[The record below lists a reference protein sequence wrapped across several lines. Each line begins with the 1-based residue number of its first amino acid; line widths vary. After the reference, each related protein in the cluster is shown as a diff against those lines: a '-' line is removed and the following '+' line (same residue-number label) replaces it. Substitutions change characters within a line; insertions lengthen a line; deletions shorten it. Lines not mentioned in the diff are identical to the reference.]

1 MPFTDRSDLFGA
13 VHEEGI
19 NRVVRHIMRQRPSL
33 FNYATPF
40 FRRRPDL
47 LCTPIVADRKV
58 TDARNPL
65 FTVQDPLPILGAPVK
80 IGLNFCVQ
88 LTDFVLDFHPG
99 NSVSLPPELGALPA
113 QRFAIR
119 ARACVGIDCPPD
131 DILPDFIREMEEAAV
146 RNGDVIV
153 KPPRSE
159 RRLAAAQTAV
169 QTATK
174 AAAQTAGQSSAFS
187 RIARASV
194 PTASVT
200 PTGRRF
206 PFGDIAIDLNDL
218 PDLVL
223 DPGRF
228 DEPRTLP
235 TRALICV
242 CLELFAVA
250 HFEWG
255 PIGQNQRQYLKPRLD
270 GIEIVDLQPTPME
283 NAIECFLKTTLR
295 LGILPRLVV
304 PIEAMILDITKV
316 LSDNDVTIEEN
327 VSLRPTPTSP
337 QLPFN
342 PAIEDDQ
349 LKAFINLVV
358 EEA

>member
-88 LTDFVLDFHPG
+88 FTDFVLDFHPG
-99 NSVSLPPELGALPA
+99 NSITLPPELGTLPA
-113 QRFAIR
+113 QRFALR

-131 DILPDFIREMEEAAV
+131 DILPDLIREMEEAAV

-153 KPPRSE
+153 KPPRTE
-159 RRLAAAQTAV
+159 RRLLAAQTAALAS
-169 QTATK
+169 TPT
-174 AAAQTAGQSSAFS
+174 AAQSAAFA
-187 RIARASV
+187 RIARAAAPV
-194 PTASVT
+194 ASVT
-200 PTGRRF
+200 PVRRRF
-206 PFGDIAIDLNDL
+206 PFGDIAVDLDELN
-218 PDLVL
+218 DLVL

-235 TRALICV
+235 TRALLCV

-255 PIGQNQRQYLKPRLD
+255 PIGQDQKQYLKPRLD
-270 GIEIVDLQPTPME
+270 GIEIVDLQPTPLE

-316 LSDNDVTIEEN
+316 LGDNDVTIEEQ
-327 VSLRPTPTSP
+327 VTLRPTPTSA

-342 PAIEDDQ
+342 PAIEGDQ
-349 LKAFINLVV
+349 LKVFIDLVV

>member
-88 LTDFVLDFHPG
+88 LTDFVLDFHPS
-99 NSVSLPPELGALPA
+99 NSITLPPELGTLAA

-159 RRLAAAQTAV
+159 RRLTAARPALRNAALEPNITNRLLTQRAGA
-169 QTATK
+169 ATP
-174 AAAQTAGQSSAFS
+174 AAN
-187 RIARASV
+187 R
-194 PTASVT
+194 T
-200 PTGRRF
+200 PSGRRF
-206 PFGDIAIDLNDL
+206 SFGDIAVDLNDL
-218 PDLVL
+218 VL
-223 DPGRF
+223 EPFRP

-250 HFEWG
+250 HFEFG
-255 PIGQNQRQYLKPRLD
+255 PIGQNQKQYLKPRMD
-270 GIEIVDLQPTPME
+270 GIEIVDLQPMPME

-304 PIEAMILDITKV
+304 PIEAIILDITKV
-316 LSDNDVTIEEN
+316 LSDNDVTIEEK
-327 VSLRPTPTSP
+327 VSLRPTPTSA

-342 PAIEDDQ
+342 PSIEGDQ

>member
-47 LCTPIVADRKV
+47 LCTPIVADQKV
-58 TDARNPL
+58 IDARNPL

-88 LTDFVLDFHPG
+88 LTDFQIDFHPG
-99 NSVSLPPELGALPA
+99 NAIQLPPQLGTLPA
-113 QRFAIR
+113 QRLALR

-131 DILPDFIREMEEAAV
+131 DILPDIIREMEEAAV

-153 KPPRSE
+153 KPPRSQ
-159 RRLAAAQTAV
+159 RRLIAARS
-169 QTATK
+169 
-174 AAAQTAGQSSAFS
+174 AARALPNVVRRASPALGRAARVAAPIASSALS
-187 RIARASV
+187 RTSDIA
-194 PTASVT
+194 
-200 PTGRRF
+200 RRF
-206 PFGDIAIDLNDL
+206 PFDDIAVDLD
-218 PDLVL
+218 DLVL
-223 DPGRF
+223 DPGFGR

-255 PIGQNQRQYLKPRLD
+255 PIGQDQKQFLKPRLD

-283 NAIECFLKTTLR
+283 DAIECFLKTTLR

-316 LSDNDVTIEEN
+316 LDDNDVTVEEQI
-327 VSLRPTPTSP
+327 SLRPTPISA

-342 PAIEDDQ
+342 PAVEQDQ
-349 LKAFINLVV
+349 LKAFINLVI

>member
-88 LTDFVLDFHPG
+88 LTDFVLDFHPS
-99 NSVSLPPELGALPA
+99 NSITLPPELGALPA
-113 QRFAIR
+113 QRLAIR
-119 ARACVGIDCPPD
+119 ARGCVGIDCPPD

-159 RRLAAAQTAV
+159 RRLIAARTTGRSV
-169 QTATK
+169 PL
-174 AAAQTAGQSSAFS
+174 AGERVNPLLTQS
-187 RIARASV
+187 ARATTPV
-194 PTASVT
+194 ASAT

-206 PFGDIAIDLNDL
+206 PFGDIAVDLNDL
-218 PDLVL
+218 VL
-223 DPGRF
+223 EPARF

-242 CLELFAVA
+242 CLELFVVA

-255 PIGQNQRQYLKPRLD
+255 PIGQNQQQYLKPRLD

-316 LSDNDVTIEEN
+316 LSDNDVSIEEK
-327 VSLRPTPTSP
+327 VSLRPTPTSA

-342 PAIEDDQ
+342 PAIEGDQ

>member
-47 LCTPIVADRKV
+47 LCTPIVADQKV
-58 TDARNPL
+58 IDARNPL

-88 LTDFVLDFHPG
+88 LTDFQIDFHPS
-99 NSVSLPPELGALPA
+99 NSITLPPQLGSLPA
-113 QRFAIR
+113 QRLALR

-153 KPPRSE
+153 KPPQRRE
-159 RRLAAAQTAV
+159 RAFLGGLARPVRRVGRGVGRVA
-169 QTATK
+169 
-174 AAAQTAGQSSAFS
+174 
-187 RIARASV
+187 RIAAPIAAS
-194 PTASVT
+194 SVRT
-200 PTGRRF
+200 SPIARRF
-206 PFGDIAIDLNDL
+206 PFDDIAVDLD
-218 PDLVL
+218 DLVL
-223 DPGRF
+223 DPGPF
-228 DEPRTLP
+228 DDGPRTLP

-255 PIGQNQRQYLKPRLD
+255 PLGPEQKQYLKPRLD

-283 NAIECFLKTTLR
+283 DAIECFLKTTLR

-304 PIEAMILDITKV
+304 PIEAMILDITKS
-316 LSDNDVTIEEN
+316 LADEDVTIEEK
-327 VSLRPTPTSP
+327 VSLRPTPTSAS
-337 QLPFN
+337 LPNN
-342 PAIEDDQ
+342 PAVEQDQ
-349 LKAFINLVV
+349 LKAFINLFV

>member
-88 LTDFVLDFHPG
+88 FTDFVLDFHPG
-99 NSVSLPPELGALPA
+99 NSITLPPELGALPA
-113 QRFAIR
+113 QRLAIR

-131 DILPDFIREMEEAAV
+131 DILPDLIREMEEAAV

-159 RRLAAAQTAV
+159 RRLIAARQSWRSMALDAKTVNGLLAESARAAA
-169 QTATK
+169 
-174 AAAQTAGQSSAFS
+174 SA
-187 RIARASV
+187 
-194 PTASVT
+194 ASVT
-200 PTGRRF
+200 PNRSRF
-206 PFGDIAIDLNDL
+206 PFGDIAVDLN
-218 PDLVL
+218 DLVL

-235 TRALICV
+235 TRALLCV

-255 PIGQNQRQYLKPRLD
+255 PIGQDQKQYLKPRLD
-270 GIEIVDLQPTPME
+270 GIEIVDLQPVPME

-316 LSDNDVTIEEN
+316 LGDNDVTIEEK
-327 VSLRPTPTSP
+327 VSLRPTPTSA

-342 PAIEDDQ
+342 PAIEGDQ

-358 EEA
+358 EEV

>member
-19 NRVVRHIMRQRPSL
+19 NRTVRHIMRQRPSL

-88 LTDFVLDFHPG
+88 FTDFVLDFHPG
-99 NSVSLPPELGALPA
+99 NSITLPPELGALPA

-131 DILPDFIREMEEAAV
+131 DILPDLIREMEEAAV
-146 RNGDVIV
+146 RGGDVIV

-159 RRLAAAQTAV
+159 RRRLAARQSRRSMALDAKTVNGLLAES
-169 QTATK
+169 AR
-174 AAAQTAGQSSAFS
+174 AAASA
-187 RIARASV
+187 
-194 PTASVT
+194 ASVT
-200 PTGRRF
+200 PVRRRF
-206 PFGDIAIDLNDL
+206 PFGDIGIDLNDL

-235 TRALICV
+235 TRALLCV
-242 CLELFAVA
+242 CLEVFAVA

-255 PIGQNQRQYLKPRLD
+255 PIGQDQKQYLKPRLD
-270 GIEIVDLQPTPME
+270 GIEIVDLQPAPME

-316 LSDNDVTIEEN
+316 LGDNDVTIEEQ
-327 VSLRPTPTSP
+327 VTLRPTPVSA

-342 PAIEDDQ
+342 PAIEGDQ
-349 LKAFINLVV
+349 LKVFINLVV

>member
-47 LCTPIVADRKV
+47 LCTPIVADQKV
-58 TDARNPL
+58 IDARNPL

-99 NSVSLPPELGALPA
+99 NSIQLPPQLGTLPA
-113 QRFAIR
+113 QRLALR

-153 KPPRSE
+153 KPPRSQ
-159 RRLAAAQTAV
+159 RRLLA
-169 QTATK
+169 
-174 AAAQTAGQSSAFS
+174 
-187 RIARASV
+187 ARALPNVVRRVSPALGRAARAAV
-194 PTASVT
+194 PIASVT
-200 PTGRRF
+200 PIRRRF
-206 PFGDIAIDLNDL
+206 PFDDIAVDLD
-218 PDLVL
+218 DLVL

-228 DEPRTLP
+228 DDEPRTLP
-235 TRALICV
+235 TRALLCV

-255 PIGQNQRQYLKPRLD
+255 PIGQDQKQFLKPRLD

-283 NAIECFLKTTLR
+283 DAIECFLKTTLR

-316 LSDNDVTIEEN
+316 LADNDVNIEEK
-327 VSLRPTPTSP
+327 VSLRPAPTSP

-342 PAIEDDQ
+342 PAIEQDQ
-349 LKAFINLVV
+349 LKAFINLVI